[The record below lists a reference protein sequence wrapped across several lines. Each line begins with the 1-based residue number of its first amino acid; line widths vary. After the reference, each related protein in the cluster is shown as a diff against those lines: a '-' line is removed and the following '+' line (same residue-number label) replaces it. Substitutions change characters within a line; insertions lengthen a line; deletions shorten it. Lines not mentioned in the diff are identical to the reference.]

1 MSPRSG
7 ETSGTIPS
15 RAASSPSAPIIT
27 ISDTSFQ
34 YTHDDTGV
42 GAANPTVAD
51 FASGNATSPAD
62 LALSHVNLV
71 IRPGETV
78 MLCGQSGCG
87 KTTVTRLVNGLIPNF
102 FHGPLTGTQFVCGL
116 GGDGAN
122 GAENVPIE
130 SLVPLVGSVFQNP
143 KTQYFNA
150 DTTSELAFPCENI
163 GMPSADIR
171 ARVAEVARRFGIE
184 HLLDRSVFTLS
195 GGEKQRLAVAAATML
210 HPQVIVMDEP
220 TSNLDATA
228 MRDLHNMV
236 AELKRDGVTVVIAE
250 HRLAWCADL
259 IDRYVRFDGGAVA
272 GEYTAAEF
280 GKLLAEQLEAWGLRA
295 IDLAPYRAALQ
306 AKTGVAGIVP
316 DGGEMAERTP
326 VGHPLPAHDLNDGLP
341 SEQGTSQPLAIAKTE
356 TSSDMPAASSVGP
369 VIDSAGRHPSVASV
383 LADPSEPQTECQS
396 FVIGNVPIIAT
407 HDLTVGYRR
416 AFRRDIADITLYGS
430 EIVGLMG
437 RNGAGKSTL
446 VRTLCGLQRPLAGRI
461 LLHDAPARPT
471 ALTRAG
477 FLVMQDVNYQLF
489 ADSVREELLL
499 GLGDADDVIR
509 QPVDVP
515 IAPLNAAQS
524 SSSGAA
530 SHGMSVRDGN
540 TDVQPSA
547 TPYLHPATLGEQ
559 ADRVLES
566 LDLLPFAER
575 HPMSL
580 SGGQKQRL
588 AIVSAIMCGKE
599 LIVLDEPTSGLDRA
613 HMMQVGALLRG
624 LADRGKA
631 VLVVTHDEELAALWC
646 DRIIDLDRE
655 VGA

>member
-34 YTHDDTGV
+34 YVHDDTGA

-51 FASGNATSPAD
+51 SASDNAASHAD
-62 LALSHVNLV
+62 LALSHVNLI

-87 KTTVTRLVNGLIPNF
+87 KTTVTRLINGLIPNF
-102 FHGPLTGTQFVCGL
+102 FHGPLNGTQSVCGL

-122 GAENVPIE
+122 GAAPVPIE

-150 DTTSELAFPCENI
+150 DTTSELAFPCENV
-163 GMPSADIR
+163 GMPSAEIR

-184 HLLDRSVFTLS
+184 HLLGRSVFTLS

-210 HPQVIVMDEP
+210 HPRIIVMDEP

-228 MRDLHNMV
+228 MRDLHDMV
-236 AELKRDGVTVVIAE
+236 AALKRDGVTVVIAE

-259 IDRYVRFDGGAVA
+259 VDRYVRFDGGAVA

-280 GKLLAEQLEAWGLRA
+280 GKLPAEQLEAWGLRA
-295 IDLAPYRAALQ
+295 LDLAPYRAALRGKPKDTNATGERISSTQ
-306 AKTGVAGIVP
+306 DVSQPPVPPPSASKTAADTHADESPFCLTQRRFLSEGIVSNNQLKK
-316 DGGEMAERTP
+316 A
-326 VGHPLPAHDLNDGLP
+326 
-341 SEQGTSQPLAIAKTE
+341 TSPRP
-356 TSSDMPAASSVGP
+356 TSV
-369 VIDSAGRHPSVASV
+369 
-383 LADPSEPQTECQS
+383 
-396 FVIGNVPIIAT
+396 IAT

-416 AFRRDIADITLYGS
+416 AFRRDIADITLYGG

-446 VRTLCGLQRPLAGRI
+446 VRTLCGLQRPLAGRVM
-461 LLHDAPARPT
+461 LHGAPARPT

-509 QPVDVP
+509 QSIDVP
-515 IAPLNAAQS
+515 IAPSNAAQS

-530 SHGMSVRDGN
+530 SLGMSVRDGN
-540 TDVQPSA
+540 TDAQPSA

-559 ADRVLES
+559 ADCVLES

-588 AIVSAIMCGKE
+588 AIASAIMCGKE

-613 HMMQVGALLRG
+613 HMMQVGALLRR

-655 VGA
+655 VGCNSMT